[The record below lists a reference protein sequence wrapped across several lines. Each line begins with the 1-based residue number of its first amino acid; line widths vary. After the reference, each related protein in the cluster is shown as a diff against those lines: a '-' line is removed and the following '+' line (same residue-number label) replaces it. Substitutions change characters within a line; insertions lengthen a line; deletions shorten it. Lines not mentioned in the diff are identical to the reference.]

1 MVTCCVVFRVKS
13 FTPPGPDLSLDRA
26 RNIGIDAAMMVTAD
40 SAIDRTESCTELS
53 GVGLVCGSDTVEG
66 I

>member
-1 MVTCCVVFRVKS
+1 MVTCCVGFKVKS
-13 FTPPGPDLSLDRA
+13 FTSPGPALSLDRA
-26 RNIGIDAAMMVTAD
+26 RNMGIEAAMMVTAD

-53 GVGLVCGSDTVEG
+53 TVGLVCCFDAMEG